1 MKRCIFIILFSLA
14 LNLSFS
20 QSVNEY
26 KYALVPSKFI
36 FLNEVDQYKLNTL
49 TKLLMGK
56 YGFVAF
62 LDNEVLPDDVL
73 NNNCNKVYVD
83 VVKSSGIF
91 TTKLSIVLKDCKNNI
106 LFTTAEGKSREK
118 EFKVAYNEALRDAF
132 ASFETLKY
140 KYSPKE
146 SLPVLTNTENQK
158 NQLVLKNE
166 SSQENEGILF
176 AQPISNGFQLIDAS
190 PKVILKIFKT
200 SLPTAFLA
208 TREQI
213 QGVLI
218 YKENQWFFEYYQNL
232 TLISETI
239 NVKF

>member
-1 MKRCIFIILFSLA
+1 MRRNIFIILFSLV
-14 LNLSFS
+14 LNLSYS
-20 QSVNEY
+20 QSVNDY
-26 KYALVPSKFI
+26 RYALVPSKFS

-56 YGFVAF
+56 YGFVTF
-62 LDNEVLPDDVL
+62 LDNEVLPEEVL

-83 VVKSSGIF
+83 VVKSSGVF
-91 TTKLSIVLKDCKNNI
+91 TTKLSVVLKDCKNNI

-132 ASFETLKY
+132 KSFEILKY
-140 KYSPKE
+140 KYSPKD
-146 SLPVLTNTENQK
+146 SLPIATSTDNQK
-158 NQLVLKNE
+158 NKIEQKDQSL
-166 SSQENEGILF
+166 QENNEMLF

-190 PKVILKIFKT
+190 PKAILKIFKT
-200 SLPTAFLA
+200 SLPTTFLA
-208 TREQI
+208 IKDQI

-218 YKENQWFFEYYQNL
+218 NKNNQWFFEYYQNT
-232 TLISETI
+232 TLVSEVI

>member
-1 MKRCIFIILFSLA
+1 MKKNVFIILFSLA

-20 QSVNEY
+20 QSVNKY
-26 KYALVPSKFI
+26 KYALVPSKFS

-62 LDNEVLPDDVL
+62 LDNEDLPEDVL
-73 NNNCNKVYVD
+73 KNNCNKVYVD
-83 VVKSSGIF
+83 VVKSGGVF

-106 LFTTAEGKSREK
+106 LFTTTEGKSREK
-118 EFKVAYNEALRDAF
+118 EFKVAYNVALRDAF
-132 ASFETLKY
+132 KSFETLKHE
-140 KYSPKE
+140 YSPKD
-146 SLPVLTNTENQK
+146 SLPIVASIENQK
-158 NQLVLKNE
+158 NKIEQKDYSL
-166 SSQENEGILF
+166 QENKEMLF

-200 SLPTAFLA
+200 SLPTTFLA
-208 TREQI
+208 TKEQV

-218 YKENQWFFEYYQNL
+218 QKDNQWFFEYYQNA
-232 TLISETI
+232 TLISELI
-239 NVKF
+239 YVKF

>member
-1 MKRCIFIILFSLA
+1 MKRNVFIILFSLA

-26 KYALVPSKFI
+26 KYALVPSKFS

-62 LDNEVLPDDVL
+62 LDNEILPDEVL

-83 VVKSSGIF
+83 VVKSGGVF
-91 TTKLSIVLKDCKNNI
+91 TTKLSIVLKDCKNNV

-118 EFKVAYNEALRDAF
+118 EFKIAYNEALRDAF
-132 ASFETLKY
+132 KSFEILKH
-140 KYSPKE
+140 KYSPKD
-146 SLPVLTNTENQK
+146 SLPVITNAENQK
-158 NQLVLKNE
+158 NQVVLKNE
-166 SSQENEGILF
+166 SMQENKKMLF

-190 PKVILKIFKT
+190 PKVIIKIFKT
-200 SLPTAFLA
+200 SLPTTFLA
-208 TREQI
+208 TKEQV

-218 YKENQWFFEYYQNL
+218 QKDNQWVFEYYQNA
-232 TLISETI
+232 TLISELI

>member
-1 MKRCIFIILFSLA
+1 MKKNVFIILFSLA

-26 KYALVPSKFI
+26 KYALVPSKFS

-62 LDNEVLPDDVL
+62 LDNEVLPDEVL

-83 VVKSSGIF
+83 LVKSSGVF
-91 TTKLSIVLKDCKNNI
+91 TTKLSIVLKDCKNNV
-106 LFTTAEGKSREK
+106 LFTSTEGKSREK

-132 ASFETLKY
+132 TSFETLKY
-140 KYSPKE
+140 KYSPKD
-146 SLPVLTNTENQK
+146 SLPVLTNSENQK
-158 NQLVLKNE
+158 NQVVLKNE
-166 SSQENEGILF
+166 SMQENKEMLF

-200 SLPTAFLA
+200 SLPTTFLA
-208 TREQI
+208 TKEQV

-218 YKENQWFFEYYQNL
+218 QKDNQWFFEYYQNA
-232 TLISETI
+232 TLISELI

>member
-1 MKRCIFIILFSLA
+1 MKKNVFIILFSLA

-26 KYALVPSKFI
+26 KYALVPSKFS

-62 LDNEVLPDDVL
+62 LDNEILPDEVL

-83 VVKSSGIF
+83 VVKSGGVF
-91 TTKLSIVLKDCKNNI
+91 TTKLSIVLKDCKNNV

-118 EFKVAYNEALRDAF
+118 EFKIAYNEALRDAF
-132 ASFETLKY
+132 KSFEILKY
-140 KYSPKE
+140 KYSPKD
-146 SLPVLTNTENQK
+146 SLPVITNAENQK
-158 NQLVLKNE
+158 NQVVLKNE
-166 SSQENEGILF
+166 SMQENKKMLF

-190 PKVILKIFKT
+190 PKVIIKIFKT
-200 SLPTAFLA
+200 SLPTTFLA
-208 TREQI
+208 TKEQV

-218 YKENQWFFEYYQNL
+218 QKDNQWVFEYYQNA
-232 TLISETI
+232 TLISELI

>member
-1 MKRCIFIILFSLA
+1 MKRYIFIILFSFV
-14 LNLSFS
+14 LNFSFS

-26 KYALVPSKFI
+26 KYALVPAKFS

-56 YGFVAF
+56 HGFIAF
-62 LDNEVLPDDVL
+62 LDNEVLPDEVL

-83 VVKSSGIF
+83 IVKSSGVF
-91 TTKLSIVLKDCKNNI
+91 TTKLSIVLKDCKNNV
-106 LFTTAEGKSREK
+106 LFTSTEGKSREK

-132 ASFETLKY
+132 TSFETLKY
-140 KYSPKE
+140 KYSPKA
-146 SLPVLTNTENQK
+146 SLPVLTNAENQK
-158 NQLVLKNE
+158 NQVVLKNE
-166 SSQENEGILF
+166 SMQESKEMLF

-200 SLPTAFLA
+200 SLPTTFLA
-208 TREQI
+208 IREQI

-218 YKENQWFFEYYQNL
+218 YKDNQWVFEYYQNA
-232 TLISETI
+232 TLISELI

>member
-158 NQLVLKNE
+158 NQLILKNE
-166 SSQENEGILF
+166 SFQENKEMLF

-200 SLPTAFLA
+200 SLPTTFLA

-218 YKENQWFFEYYQNL
+218 YKENQWFFEYYQNA

>member
-1 MKRCIFIILFSLA
+1 MKKNVFIILFSLA

-26 KYALVPSKFI
+26 KYALVPSKFS

-62 LDNEVLPDDVL
+62 LDNEILPDEVL

-83 VVKSSGIF
+83 VVKPGGVF
-91 TTKLSIVLKDCKNNI
+91 TTKLSIVLKDCKNNV

-118 EFKVAYNEALRDAF
+118 EFKIAYNEALRDAF
-132 ASFETLKY
+132 KSFEILKY
-140 KYSPKE
+140 KYSPKD
-146 SLPVLTNTENQK
+146 SLPVITNAENQK
-158 NQLVLKNE
+158 NQVVLKNE
-166 SSQENEGILF
+166 SMQENKKMLF

-190 PKVILKIFKT
+190 PKVIIKIFKT
-200 SLPTAFLA
+200 SLPTTFLA
-208 TREQI
+208 IREQI

-218 YKENQWFFEYYQNL
+218 YKDNQWVFEYYQNA
-232 TLISETI
+232 TLISELI

>member
-1 MKRCIFIILFSLA
+1 MKRYIFIILFFFI

-26 KYALVPSKFI
+26 KYALVPAKFS
-36 FLNEVDQYKLNTL
+36 FFNENDLYKLNTL

-56 YGFVAF
+56 YGFIAF
-62 LDNEVLPDDVL
+62 LDNEVLPDEVL

-83 VVKSSGIF
+83 VVKSSGVF
-91 TTKLSIVLKDCKNNI
+91 TTKLTIVLKDCKNNV
-106 LFTTAEGKSREK
+106 LFTSTEGKSREK
-118 EFKVAYNEALRDAF
+118 EYKVAYNEALRDAF

-140 KYSPKE
+140 KYAPKE
-146 SLPVLTNTENQK
+146 SFPIVIKKEIQNSQIVLN
-158 NQLVLKNE
+158 NE
-166 SSQENEGILF
+166 TSIDNKEMLF

-200 SLPTAFLA
+200 SLPTIFLA

-218 YKENQWFFEYYQNL
+218 YKDNQWFFEYYQNA
-232 TLISETI
+232 TLIAEPI
-239 NVKF
+239 NVKL

>member
-1 MKRCIFIILFSLA
+1 MKRNVFIILFLFV

-26 KYALVPSKFI
+26 KYALVPAKFS

-56 YGFVAF
+56 HGFIAF
-62 LDNEVLPDDVL
+62 LDNEVLPDEVL

-83 VVKSSGIF
+83 IVKSSGVF
-91 TTKLSIVLKDCKNNI
+91 TTKLSIVLKDCKNNV
-106 LFTTAEGKSREK
+106 LFTSTEGKSREK

-132 ASFETLKY
+132 TSFETLKY
-140 KYSPKE
+140 KYSPKD
-146 SLPVLTNTENQK
+146 SLPVLTNAENQK
-158 NQLVLKNE
+158 NQVVLKNE
-166 SSQENEGILF
+166 SMQESKEMLF

-200 SLPTAFLA
+200 SLPTTFLA
-208 TREQI
+208 IREQI

-218 YKENQWFFEYYQNL
+218 YKDNQWVFEYYQNA
-232 TLISETI
+232 TLISELI

>member
-1 MKRCIFIILFSLA
+1 MKKNVFIILFSLA

-26 KYALVPSKFI
+26 KYALVPSKFS

-62 LDNEVLPDDVL
+62 LDNEILPDEVL
-73 NNNCNKVYVD
+73 INNCNKVYVD
-83 VVKSSGIF
+83 VVKSSGVF

-132 ASFETLKY
+132 KSFETLKY
-140 KYSPKE
+140 KYSPKD
-146 SLPVLTNTENQK
+146 SLPIVASIENQK
-158 NQLVLKNE
+158 NKIEQKDHSL
-166 SSQENEGILF
+166 QENKEMLF

-200 SLPTAFLA
+200 SLPTIFLA
-208 TREQI
+208 IREQV

-218 YKENQWFFEYYQNL
+218 QKEGQWFFEYYQNEI
-232 TLISETI
+232 LISEII
-239 NVKF
+239 NVKL

>member
-1 MKRCIFIILFSLA
+1 MKRYIFIILFSFV
-14 LNLSFS
+14 LNFSFS

-26 KYALVPSKFI
+26 KYALVPAKFS

-56 YGFVAF
+56 HGFIAF
-62 LDNEVLPDDVL
+62 LDNEVLPDEVL

-83 VVKSSGIF
+83 IVKSSGVF
-91 TTKLSIVLKDCKNNI
+91 TTKLSIVLKDCKNNV
-106 LFTTAEGKSREK
+106 LFTSTEGKSREK

-132 ASFETLKY
+132 TSFETLKY
-140 KYSPKE
+140 KYSPKD
-146 SLPVLTNTENQK
+146 SLPVLTNAENQK
-158 NQLVLKNE
+158 NQVVLKNE
-166 SSQENEGILF
+166 SMQESKEMLF

-200 SLPTAFLA
+200 SLPTTFLA
-208 TREQI
+208 IREQI

-218 YKENQWFFEYYQNL
+218 YKDNQWVFEYYQNA
-232 TLISETI
+232 TLISELI

>member
-1 MKRCIFIILFSLA
+1 MKKNVFIILLSLA

-26 KYALVPSKFI
+26 KYALVPSKFS

-62 LDNEVLPDDVL
+62 LDNEILPDEVL

-83 VVKSSGIF
+83 VVKSGGVF
-91 TTKLSIVLKDCKNNI
+91 TTKLSIVLKDCKNNV

-118 EFKVAYNEALRDAF
+118 EFKIAYNEALRDAF
-132 ASFETLKY
+132 KSFEILKY
-140 KYSPKE
+140 KYSPKD
-146 SLPVLTNTENQK
+146 SLPVITNAENQK
-158 NQLVLKNE
+158 NQVVLKNE
-166 SSQENEGILF
+166 SMQENEKMLF

-190 PKVILKIFKT
+190 PKVIIKIFKT
-200 SLPTAFLA
+200 SLPTTFLA
-208 TREQI
+208 IREQI

-218 YKENQWFFEYYQNL
+218 YKDNQWVFEYYQNA
-232 TLISETI
+232 TLISELI

>member
-1 MKRCIFIILFSLA
+1 MKKNFFIILFSLA

-26 KYALVPSKFI
+26 KYALVPSKFS

-62 LDNEVLPDDVL
+62 LDNEILPDEVL

-83 VVKSSGIF
+83 VVKSGGVF
-91 TTKLSIVLKDCKNNI
+91 TTKLSIVLKDCKNNV

-118 EFKVAYNEALRDAF
+118 EFKIAYNEALRDAF
-132 ASFETLKY
+132 KSFEILKY
-140 KYSPKE
+140 KYSPKD
-146 SLPVLTNTENQK
+146 SLPVITNAENQK
-158 NQLVLKNE
+158 NQVVLKNE
-166 SSQENEGILF
+166 SMQENEKMLF

-190 PKVILKIFKT
+190 PKVIIKIFKT
-200 SLPTAFLA
+200 SLPTTFLA
-208 TREQI
+208 IREQI

-218 YKENQWFFEYYQNL
+218 YKDNQWVFEYYQNA

-239 NVKF
+239 NIKF

>member
-1 MKRCIFIILFSLA
+1 MKKNVFIILFSLA

-26 KYALVPSKFI
+26 KYALVPSKFS

-62 LDNEVLPDDVL
+62 LDNEILPDEVL

-83 VVKSSGIF
+83 VVKSGGVF
-91 TTKLSIVLKDCKNNI
+91 TTKLSIVLKDCKNNV

-118 EFKVAYNEALRDAF
+118 EFKIAYNEALRDAF
-132 ASFETLKY
+132 KSFEILKY
-140 KYSPKE
+140 KYSPKD
-146 SLPVLTNTENQK
+146 SLPVITNAENQK
-158 NQLVLKNE
+158 NQVVLKNE
-166 SSQENEGILF
+166 SMQENKKMLF

-190 PKVILKIFKT
+190 PKVIIKIFKT
-200 SLPTAFLA
+200 SLPTTFLA
-208 TREQI
+208 IREQI

-218 YKENQWFFEYYQNL
+218 YKDNQWVFEYYQNA
-232 TLISETI
+232 TLISELI

>member
-1 MKRCIFIILFSLA
+1 MKRNVFIILFSLA

-26 KYALVPSKFI
+26 KYALVPSKFS

-49 TKLLMGK
+49 AKLLMGK

-62 LDNEVLPDDVL
+62 LDNEVLPDEVL

-91 TTKLSIVLKDCKNNI
+91 TTKLSIVLKDCKNNV
-106 LFTTAEGKSREK
+106 LFTSTEGKSREK

-146 SLPVLTNTENQK
+146 SLPVLINAENQK
-158 NQLVLKNE
+158 NQVVLKNE
-166 SSQENEGILF
+166 SLQENKEMLF

-200 SLPTAFLA
+200 SLPTTFLA
-208 TREQI
+208 IREQI

-218 YKENQWFFEYYQNL
+218 YKDNQWVFEYYQNA

>member
-1 MKRCIFIILFSLA
+1 MKKNVFIILFSLA

-26 KYALVPSKFI
+26 KYALVPSKFS

-62 LDNEVLPDDVL
+62 LDNEILPDEVL

-83 VVKSSGIF
+83 VVKSGGVF
-91 TTKLSIVLKDCKNNI
+91 TTKLSIVLKDCKNNV

-118 EFKVAYNEALRDAF
+118 EFKIAYNEALRDAF
-132 ASFETLKY
+132 KSFEILKY
-140 KYSPKE
+140 KYSPKD
-146 SLPVLTNTENQK
+146 SLPVITNAENQK
-158 NQLVLKNE
+158 NQVVLKNE
-166 SSQENEGILF
+166 SMQENKKMLF

-190 PKVILKIFKT
+190 LKVIIKIFKT
-200 SLPTAFLA
+200 SLPTTFLA
-208 TREQI
+208 TKEQV

-218 YKENQWFFEYYQNL
+218 QKDNQWVFEYYQYA
-232 TLISETI
+232 TLISELI